1 MTIAEH
7 PKNLKGTVY
16 QDFFRTLPVC
26 WDETIVMPQSS
37 FGKLAAFARRKNEL
51 WYIGV
56 QTNNSEGFEF
66 SFTPYFL
73 EDGRKYTLELFSDS
87 EIEGSKDTVKSERI
101 VTKSDIIKVNIKAQA
116 ALQADSYRLPT
127 NIFWKEGI
135 PC

>member
-16 QDFFRTLPVC
+16 QDFFRTLPSAG
-26 WDETIVMPQSS
+26 MKQS
-37 FGKLAAFARRKNEL
+37 LCLRAASKARCLCKTQNEL

-101 VTKSDIIKVNIKAQA
+101 VTKSDIIKVNIKSAGGFA
-116 ALQADSYRLPT
+116 GRFIPLAD
-127 NIFWKEGI
+127 
-135 PC
+135 